1 MQEGKLRPC
10 PPAAAKGLR
19 FACKTCKNLENI
31 VFFAR
36 NETAGR
42 GGRPSKVSYTYIIK
56 DRTDSSDGPE
66 GNGWKSPEIF
76 PNFG

>member
-42 GGRPSKVSYTYIIK
+42 GGVHQK
-56 DRTDSSDGPE
+56 
-66 GNGWKSPEIF
+66 
-76 PNFG
+76 